1 MTEKLPQFN
10 YLEIPDSS
18 DYLFITEVGS
28 RMWGMET
35 LSSDYDLFHVFQ
47 QPSFEYLRSSTF
59 EKTRAA
65 KSYFENARE
74 IDAQYMEIG
83 HLVNLLKKGNVN
95 AIWNVCSP
103 IIHQDSEWL
112 SKLRSIVIDNLSK
125 SSYASINGM
134 AHSQLND
141 AIKRANVKDP
151 LKSKATT
158 MRTLQFGVTM
168 LMNHKIEFKP
178 PEDEITNENIGK
190 WFRCLDIAK
199 EKSVLPDEVNVEPF
213 EDFLYDIRMSEI
225 FDGFRVRLEMR

>member
-1 MTEKLPQFN
+1 MMTDN
-10 YLEIPDSS
+10 
-18 DYLFITEVGS
+18 YLFITEVGS
-28 RMWGMET
+28 RMWGMAT
-35 LSSDYDLFHVFQ
+35 PSSDYDLFHVFQ
-47 QPSFEYLRSSTF
+47 QPSSEYLRGSTF

-65 KSYFENARE
+65 KSYFENTKE

-95 AIWNVCSP
+95 AIWSVCSP
-103 IIHQDSEWL
+103 IIHKDSEWL
-112 SKLRSIVIDNLSK
+112 SKLRDIVTDNLSK

-141 AIKRANVKDP
+141 AIKRASVKDP

-190 WFRCLDIAK
+190 WFRYLDLAK
-199 EKSVLPDEVNVEPF
+199 EKSMLPDEVDPKPF

-225 FDGFRVRLEMR
+225 FDGFRAKVGVR

>member
-1 MTEKLPQFN
+1 MT
-10 YLEIPDSS
+10 D

-28 RMWGMET
+28 RMWGMAT
-35 LSSDYDLFHVFQ
+35 PSSDYDLFHVFQ
-47 QPSFEYLRSSTF
+47 QPSSEYLRTSTF
-59 EKTRAA
+59 EKTRGA
-65 KSYFENARE
+65 KSYFENNHE

-103 IIHQDSEWL
+103 IIHMDSEWL
-112 SKLRSIVIDNLSK
+112 EKLQNITVNNLSK
-125 SSYASINGM
+125 SSHASINGM

-141 AIKRANVKDP
+141 AIKRASVKDP

-168 LMNHKIEFKP
+168 LINHKIEFKP
-178 PEDEITNENIGK
+178 PEDEVTNENIGK
-190 WFRCLDIAK
+190 WFRLLDIAK
-199 EKSVLPDEVNVEPF
+199 EKSMLPDEVNSKPF

-225 FDGFRVRLEMR
+225 FDGFRVRMKH

>member
-1 MTEKLPQFN
+1 MTT
-10 YLEIPDSS
+10 

-35 LSSDYDLFHVFQ
+35 LSSDHDLFHVFQ
-47 QPSFEYLRSSTF
+47 QPSSEYLRSSTF

-65 KSYFENARE
+65 KSYIYEGKE

-103 IIHQDSEWL
+103 IVHMDSEWL
-112 SKLRSIVIDNLSK
+112 EKLREITINNVSK

-141 AIKRANVKDP
+141 AIKRATVKDP
-151 LKSKATT
+151 MKSKATT

-178 PEDEITNENIGK
+178 PEDEVTNENIGK
-190 WFRCLDIAK
+190 WFRLLDVAK
-199 EKSVLPDEVNVEPF
+199 EKSMLPDEVNIKPF

-225 FDGFRVRLEMR
+225 FDGFRVRIGER

>member
-1 MTEKLPQFN
+1 MT
-10 YLEIPDSS
+10 D

-28 RMWGMET
+28 RMWGMAT
-35 LSSDYDLFHVFQ
+35 PSSDYDLFHVFQ
-47 QPSFEYLRSSTF
+47 QPSSEYLRTSTF
-59 EKTRAA
+59 EKTRGA
-65 KSYFENARE
+65 KSYFENNHE

-103 IIHQDSEWL
+103 IVHKDSECL
-112 SKLRSIVIDNLSK
+112 SKLRGVVINNLSK

-141 AIKRANVKDP
+141 AIKRASVKDP

-178 PEDEITNENIGK
+178 PEDDVTNENIGK
-190 WFRCLDIAK
+190 WFRYLDIAK
-199 EKSVLPDEVNVEPF
+199 EKSMLPDEVSVKPF
-213 EDFLYDIRMSEI
+213 EDFLYDIRMNEI
-225 FDGFRVRLEMR
+225 FDGFRVRMKH

>member
-1 MTEKLPQFN
+1 MTN
-10 YLEIPDSS
+10 

-28 RMWGMET
+28 RMWGMAT
-35 LSSDYDLFHVFQ
+35 PSSDYDLFHVFQ
-47 QPSFEYLRSSTF
+47 QPSSEYLRTSTF
-59 EKTRAA
+59 EKTHAA
-65 KSYFENARE
+65 KSYFENSRE

-95 AIWNVCSP
+95 AIWSVCSP
-103 IIHQDSEWL
+103 IIYKDSEWL
-112 SKLRSIVIDNLSK
+112 SKLRNIVTDNLSK
-125 SSYASINGM
+125 STYASINGM

-141 AIKRANVKDP
+141 VMKRASVKDP

-178 PEDEITNENIGK
+178 PEDDVTNENIGK
-190 WFRCLDIAK
+190 WFRYLELAE
-199 EKSVLPDEVNVEPF
+199 EKSILPDEVNVKPF

-225 FDGFRVRLEMR
+225 FDGFNIKIKS

>member
-1 MTEKLPQFN
+1 M
-10 YLEIPDSS
+10 D

-28 RMWGMET
+28 RMWGMAT
-35 LSSDYDLFHVFQ
+35 PSSDYDLFHVFQ
-47 QPSFEYLRSSTF
+47 QPSSEYLRTSTF
-59 EKTRAA
+59 EKTRGA
-65 KSYFENARE
+65 KSYFENNHE

-103 IIHQDSEWL
+103 IVHKDSEWL
-112 SKLRSIVIDNLSK
+112 SKLRGVVINNLSK

-141 AIKRANVKDP
+141 AIKRASVKDP

-178 PEDEITNENIGK
+178 PEDDVTNENIGK
-190 WFRCLDIAK
+190 WFRYLDIAK
-199 EKSVLPDEVNVEPF
+199 EKSMLPDEVSVKPF
-213 EDFLYDIRMSEI
+213 EDFLYNIRMEEI
-225 FDGFRVRLEMR
+225 FDGFKVALETR

>member
-1 MTEKLPQFN
+1 MDK
-10 YLEIPDSS
+10 

-28 RMWGMET
+28 RMWGMNKPD
-35 LSSDYDLFHVFQ
+35 SDYDLYHVFQ
-47 QPSFEYLRSSTF
+47 QPSSEYLRSSTF

-65 KSYFENARE
+65 KSYIYEGKE

-103 IIHQDSEWL
+103 IVHMDSEWL
-112 SKLRSIVIDNLSK
+112 VKLREIIINNLSK

-141 AIKRANVKDP
+141 VIKRATVKDP

-178 PEDEITNENIGK
+178 PEDEVTNENIGK
-190 WFRCLDIAK
+190 WFRLLDVAK
-199 EKSVLPDEVNVEPF
+199 EKSMLPDEVNTKPF

-225 FDGFRVRLEMR
+225 FDGFRVRIGER

>member
-1 MTEKLPQFN
+1 MDK
-10 YLEIPDSS
+10 

-28 RMWGMET
+28 RMWGMDKPD
-35 LSSDYDLFHVFQ
+35 SDYDIFHVFQ
-47 QPSFEYLRSSTF
+47 QPSSEYLRTSTF

-65 KSYFENARE
+65 KSYIYENKE

-95 AIWNVCSP
+95 AIWSVCSP
-103 IIHQDSEWL
+103 IVHMDSEWL
-112 SKLRSIVIDNLSK
+112 VKLREITINNISK

-141 AIKRANVKDP
+141 AIKRATVKDP
-151 LKSKATT
+151 MKSKATT

-178 PEDEITNENIGK
+178 PEDEVTNENIGK
-190 WFRCLDIAK
+190 WFRLLDVAK
-199 EKSVLPDEVNVEPF
+199 EKSMLPDEVNVKPF
-213 EDFLYDIRMSEI
+213 EDFLYDIRTSEI
-225 FDGFRVRLEMR
+225 FDGFRVRIGER

>member
-1 MTEKLPQFN
+1 MTDN
-10 YLEIPDSS
+10 
-18 DYLFITEVGS
+18 YLFITEVGS
-28 RMWGMET
+28 RMWGMNNPD
-35 LSSDYDLFHVFQ
+35 SDYDLFHVFQ
-47 QPSFEYLRSSTF
+47 QPSLEYLRTSTF

-65 KSYFENARE
+65 KSYFENEKE

-103 IIHQDSEWL
+103 IVHKNSEWL
-112 SKLRSIVIDNLSK
+112 TKLQNVVINNLSK

-134 AHSQLND
+134 AHSQFND
-141 AIKRANVKDP
+141 VIKRATVKDP

-178 PEDEITNENIGK
+178 PEDEVTNENIGK
-190 WFRCLDIAK
+190 WFRYLDIAK
-199 EKSVLPDEVNVEPF
+199 EKSMLPDETDPKPF
-213 EDFLYDIRMSEI
+213 EDFLYDIRMIEI
-225 FDGFRVRLEMR
+225 FDGFRVRIKN

>member
-1 MTEKLPQFN
+1 MTDN
-10 YLEIPDSS
+10 
-18 DYLFITEVGS
+18 YLFITEVGS
-28 RMWGMET
+28 RMWEMET

-47 QPSFEYLRSSTF
+47 QPSSEYLRSNNF

-65 KSYFENARE
+65 KSYIENNRE

-95 AIWNVCSP
+95 AIWSVCSP
-103 IIHQDSEWL
+103 IVHKNSDWL
-112 SKLRSIVIDNLSK
+112 VKLRKVTVNNLSK
-125 SSYASINGM
+125 SSYMSINGM

-141 AIKRANVKDP
+141 AIKRASVKDP
-151 LKSKATT
+151 LKSKATA

-178 PEDEITNENIGK
+178 PEDEVTNENIGK
-190 WFRCLDIAK
+190 WFRLLDVAK
-199 EKSVLPDEVNVEPF
+199 EKSMLPDEVDGKPF

-225 FDGFRVRLEMR
+225 FDGFRVRLGE